1 MNICVN
7 KEFYETLEQKSMDF
21 SNQSLARTK
30 KYSIFY
36 LLQQEKLS
44 KKENANALNNNEN
57 KCTKAME

>member
-1 MNICVN
+1 MKPLN
-7 KEFYETLEQKSMDF
+7 K
-21 SNQSLARTK
+21 NQWIFRINRWLARK
-30 KYSIFY
+30 NIRFFY

>member
-1 MNICVN
+1 MN
-7 KEFYETLEQKSMDF
+7 KEFYGTLEQKSMDF
-21 SNQSLARTK
+21 RINRWLARK
-30 KYSIFY
+30 NIRFFY